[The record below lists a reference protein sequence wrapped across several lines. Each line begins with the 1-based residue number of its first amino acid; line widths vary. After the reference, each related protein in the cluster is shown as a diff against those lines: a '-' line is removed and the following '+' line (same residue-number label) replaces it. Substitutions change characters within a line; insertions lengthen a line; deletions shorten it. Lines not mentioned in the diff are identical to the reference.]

1 MVTVLFSET
10 KQKQAL
16 DLLQESITRKYKLP
30 PKGGNMEMEF
40 NTSENIVMIP

>member
-40 NTSENIVMIP
+40 NTPENIVMIP